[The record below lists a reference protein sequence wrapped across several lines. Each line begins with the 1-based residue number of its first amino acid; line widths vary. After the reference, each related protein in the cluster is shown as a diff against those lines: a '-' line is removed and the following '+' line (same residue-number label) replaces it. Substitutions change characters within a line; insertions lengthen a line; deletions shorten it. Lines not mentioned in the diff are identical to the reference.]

1 MANKTT
7 TKTTT
12 RRLIS
17 SLPELRFKLAELW
30 SDIDD
35 RSVEMTE
42 ANVKVKIADVIV
54 KSIVAEGMK
63 NKIEGVVKTIDFL
76 DAPESTETRLI
87 DEFAKAK

>member
-1 MANKTT
+1 MAKT
-7 TKTTT
+7 KT

-30 SDIDD
+30 ADIDD
-35 RSVEMTE
+35 RSVEMSE

-63 NKIEGVVKTIDFL
+63 NKIEGVVKTIDFI
-76 DAPESTETRLI
+76 DTENQGETKMLI
-87 DEFAKAK
+87 DEFKKAQ